1 MIGPT
6 PLLDYFKRGEVAR
19 DVRLSAAKGELAPRA
34 YEQVAILTLL
44 VDDSDV
50 EVRETAEATLARI
63 PPEALKKFLGRSDTP
78 AGLLE
83 FFADRGIFP
92 DEIPPLADED
102 DAPLID
108 TEHIAEFEEEAG
120 PPVQPQAEAA
130 EPAEPP
136 SPPQAAAETPSPGN
150 DGEDGE
156 EIDPDLADQTAE
168 DGSRL
173 SASQMLAKM
182 NMMGRLKAAVKGT
195 REMRAILI
203 RDPNKMICAA
213 VLSSPKLTDSEA
225 ASFAKMQNV
234 SEDVLRI
241 IASNR
246 SWTKSYSVILALT
259 KNPKTPV
266 TMSMNFLNRL
276 TTKDV
281 AMIAVDRN
289 VPEALRIAARKKAAA
304 ARSG

>member
-1 MIGPT
+1 MTGPT

-34 YEQVAILTLL
+34 YEQVAILTIL
-44 VDDSDV
+44 VDDGDA
-50 EVRETAEATLARI
+50 EVRETAEATLGRI
-63 PPEALKKFLGRSDTP
+63 PPEALKRFLGRSDTP
-78 AGLLE
+78 AGMLE
-83 FFADRGIFP
+83 FFANRGIFP
-92 DEIPPLADED
+92 DAIPQIAEED

-108 TEHIAEFEEEAG
+108 TEHIAEFEETGPAPAG
-120 PPVQPQAEAA
+120 QAGEQPQADAAAAA
-130 EPAEPP
+130 EA
-136 SPPQAAAETPSPGN
+136 PPQAE
-150 DGEDGE
+150 E
-156 EIDPDLADQTAE
+156 EIDPELDQKAE
-168 DGSRL
+168 DGTRL
-173 SASQMLAKM
+173 SASQMLGKM

-213 VLSSPKLTDSEA
+213 VLSSPKVTDAEA

-246 SWTKSYSVILALT
+246 GWTKSYSVILALT

-281 AMIAVDRN
+281 AMLAVDRN
-289 VPEALRIAARKKAAA
+289 VSEALRIAARKKAAA
-304 ARSG
+304 ARSGG